1 VALNQHPRSP
11 SNSQH
16 GFVCPKKVHQ
26 IPLMELPCAPPFYR
40 APFDVN
46 SAEFVESQSDL
57 SGFTVSPC
65 DLIRVDEQ

>member
-1 VALNQHPRSP
+1 
-11 SNSQH
+11 
-16 GFVCPKKVHQ
+16 
-26 IPLMELPCAPPFYR
+26 MELPCAPPFYR